1 AGRAECPDGTPG
13 AGRPPQAPAPAA
25 PAAPPAPAQG
35 EPQDV
40 ASLPEW
46 AQKEIRDARAEA
58 ARYRTRAQQPQEPAT
73 PAPTAPQA
81 PADAPEGDVSRP
93 PQAAQRA
100 ITDAQGATRQ
110 LALRDAV
117 MATADAAGA
126 NLRAVIDSNTAMTAL
141 ANVDPTDHAA
151 VTAALQAAVQAN

>member
-1 AGRAECPDGTPG
+1 
-13 AGRPPQAPAPAA
+13 
-25 PAAPPAPAQG
+25 
-35 EPQDV
+35 
-40 ASLPEW
+40 
-46 AQKEIRDARAEA
+46 
-58 ARYRTRAQQPQEPAT
+58 PAT

-81 PADAPEGDVSRP
+81 PADAPEGDVSRL
-93 PQAAQRA
+93 PQWAQRA

-141 ANVDPTDHAA
+141 ANVDPADHAA
-151 VTAALQAAVQAN
+151 VTAALQAAVQANPHLAAQSGPPRGGVDFRDRKSTRLNSS